1 MNSGAISE
9 LLRSSAHFS
18 TRLAWIACLV
28 AAFAVPAAAELA
40 IHPQVVRLDGDS
52 PRQQLLVLSRS
63 GSESV
68 DVTRTARFTS
78 ATPETITVDDRG
90 VVRALKSGEGRVRIE
105 CAGTTLDFPVTVGSM
120 PAEPP
125 VDFQRDVQPVFTK
138 LACNSGPCH
147 GKQRGQN
154 GFQLSLLGFDSDFDF
169 DALTKEARGRRIQ
182 TAAPEDSLLLQK
194 PVGAV
199 PHGGGVRIRRD
210 SDEYRMLRR
219 WITAGAPRRVP
230 DVPTLVKIDVFPTAR
245 ILKKDEQQQLVVTAH
260 YSNGTTRDVTP
271 LSQFQSNEAAVA
283 AVDEAGLVTG
293 GAVTGE
299 VAVMAR
305 YMDNFVVCRTSR
317 PLEGEVPADFYA
329 ALPRKNE
336 IDGHVWTTLQRLKLK
351 PSDPAPDH
359 TFLRRVT
366 VDIIGRV
373 PTVDETKAF
382 LADSSPDK
390 RERLVDRLLD
400 NPEYAEHWANK
411 WADLLRPNP
420 YRVGIKATLN
430 YDNWIREAFRTNRPY
445 DQFVRELVTAQ
456 GSTFRNGNVT
466 LFRDRREPDEITT
479 IVSQLFLGIRLECA
493 KCHHHPFEVWSQDD
507 FYSFSGFFAKIG
519 RKGTGLS
526 PPISGSEEFVFTAKS
541 GAVKHPRTGE
551 TMTPKVLFGE
561 TPPIAEGDDP
571 RVALAQWI
579 TSRDNPFFAQTQA
592 NRIWA
597 DLMGIGLVDPVDDLR
612 ATNPASNPPLLE
624 ALGKKFQ
631 EFGFDQKKLIRLIT
645 TSYVYGL
652 SSQPNDRNVVDTRN
666 YSRYYRRRLRAEVLF
681 DSVCQVTGVPEDFQA
696 MPPASLSKT
705 IWTHRVDSL
714 FLDAFGRPDPNQ
726 DPPCERTSDTTIVQA
741 LHLMNARNL
750 YGKVM
755 GDSGLPARIA
765 KTEKSPAEIVE
776 ELYLAAYSRRPTE
789 EELRIGTGLYENP
802 GANRRGA
809 TEDLLW
815 AILNTPEFV
824 FKD

>member
-1 MNSGAISE
+1 MVHDVLFCS
-9 LLRSSAHFS
+9 R
-18 TRLAWIACLV
+18 RLPSWL
-28 AAFAVPAAAELA
+28 
-40 IHPQVVRLDGDS
+40 VRLGIGVLLALAAPSASAGLTIYPARLQLGSDS
-52 PRQQLLVLSRS
+52 PRQQLLVTRTVPGESPDLTRAARFATLTPAIV
-63 GSESV
+63 SV
-68 DVTRTARFTS
+68 D
-78 ATPETITVDDRG
+78 ERG
-90 VVRALKSGEGRVRIE
+90 VVRAVGSGEGRIRIE
-105 CAGTTLDFPVTVGSM
+105 CEGESLEVPVTVG
-120 PAEPP
+120 PIEADPP

-169 DALTKEARGRRIQ
+169 DALTKEARGRRVQ
-182 TAAPEDSLLLQK
+182 VASPADSLLLQK
-194 PVGAV
+194 PIGAV

-210 SDEYRMLRR
+210 SDPYRMLHR
-219 WITAGAPRRVP
+219 WIASGAPRRQP
-230 DVPTLVKIDVFPTAR
+230 DVPTLQKIEVYPTAR
-245 ILKKDEQQQLVVTAH
+245 VLKAGEQQQLVVTAH
-260 YSNGTTRDVTP
+260 YSNGATRDVTA
-271 LSQFQSNEAAVA
+271 LSQFQSNEAAIA
-283 AVDEAGLVTG
+283 AVDEAGLITG
-293 GAVTGE
+293 GSVTGE

-305 YMDNFVVCRTSR
+305 YMDNFVICRTSL
-317 PLEGEVPADFYA
+317 PLEGEVPNDFYA
-329 ALPRKNE
+329 ALPRKNY
-336 IDGHVWTTLQRLKLK
+336 IDEHVWTTLQRLKLK
-351 PSDPAPDH
+351 PSEPASDH
-359 TFLRRVT
+359 TFLRRAT
-366 VDIIGRV
+366 IDIIGRI
-373 PTVDETKAF
+373 PTLEETDAF

-390 RERLVDRLLD
+390 REKLVDRLLE

-420 YRVGIKATLN
+420 YRVGIKATFN
-430 YDNWIREAFRTNRPY
+430 YDAWIRDAFRTNKPY
-445 DQFVRELVTAQ
+445 DEFVRELVTAE

-507 FYSFSGFFAKIG
+507 FYSFAAFFSRLG

-526 PPISGSEEFVFTAKS
+526 PPISGSEEFVFTAKAGS
-541 GAVKHPRTGE
+541 VQHPRTGA

-561 TPPIAEGDDP
+561 TPPIGEGDDP
-571 RVALAQWI
+571 RASLAKWM
-579 TSRDNPFFAQTQA
+579 TSPENPFFAQTQA

-624 ALGKKFQ
+624 ALGSDFRDLK
-631 EFGFDQKKLIRLIT
+631 FDQRKLIRRIA

-666 YSRYYRRRLRAEVLF
+666 YSRHYRRRLRAEVLF
-681 DSVCQVTGVPEDFQA
+681 DSVCQVTGVPENFEA
-696 MPPASLSKT
+696 MPPGASSKT
-705 IWTHRVDSL
+705 IWTHRIDSL

-755 GDSGLPARIA
+755 GDESLPARLA
-765 KTEKSPAEIVE
+765 KTEKSPKEIVDE
-776 ELYLAAYSRRPTE
+776 IYRAAYSRPPTE
-789 EELRIGTGLYENP
+789 EELRIGAGLYENP

-815 AILNTPEFV
+815 ALLNTPEFV

>member
-1 MNSGAISE
+1 MKYGLFSLSRRPVSGP
-9 LLRSSAHFS
+9 
-18 TRLAWIACLV
+18 ACL
-28 AAFAVPAAAELA
+28 AAWSILATLLAAPCAAELTLYPA
-40 IHPQVVRLDGDS
+40 QVQLGSDAL
-52 PRQQLLVLSRS
+52 RQQLLVRRTES
-63 GSESV
+63 GESV
-68 DVTRTARFTS
+68 DLTRTAKFSS
-78 ATPETITVDDRG
+78 ATPEIVTVDERG
-90 VVRALKSGEGRVRIE
+90 VARAVGSGEGRIRVECEGETREFPISVRAIE
-105 CAGTTLDFPVTVGSM
+105 
-120 PAEPP
+120 AEPP

-154 GFQLSLLGFDSDFDF
+154 GFQLSLLGFDSDFDY
-169 DALTKEARGRRIQ
+169 DALTKEARGRRVQ
-182 TAAPEDSLLLQK
+182 VASPADSLLLQK
-194 PVGAV
+194 PIGAV

-210 SDEYRMLRR
+210 SDEYRMLHR
-219 WITAGAPRRVP
+219 WVASGAPRRQPEVP
-230 DVPTLVKIDVFPTAR
+230 ALQKIDVFPTAR
-245 ILKKDEQQQLVVTAH
+245 VLRKGEQQQLVVTAH
-260 YSNGTTRDVTP
+260 YSNGTTRDVTA
-271 LSQFQSNEAAVA
+271 LSQFQSNESAIA
-283 AVDEAGLVTG
+283 AVDEAGLITG
-293 GAVTGE
+293 GSVTGE

-305 YMDNFVVCRTSR
+305 YMDNFVVCRTSL
-317 PLEGEVPADFYA
+317 PLEGDVPDEFYA
-329 ALPRKNE
+329 GLPRKNY
-336 IDGHVWTTLQRLKLK
+336 IDEQVWTTLKRLKLK
-351 PSDPAPDH
+351 PSGPAADH
-359 TFLRRVT
+359 TFLRRAT
-366 VDIIGRV
+366 VDIIGRI
-373 PTVDETKAF
+373 PTVAETEAF

-390 RERLVDRLLD
+390 RERLVDRLLE

-420 YRVGIKATLN
+420 YRVGIKATFN
-430 YDNWIREAFRTNRPY
+430 YDAWIREAFRANKPY
-445 DQFVRELVTAQ
+445 DEFVRELVTAE

-507 FYSFSGFFAKIG
+507 FYNFAAFFAKLG

-541 GAVKHPRTGE
+541 GSVQHPRTGA

-561 TPPIAEGDDP
+561 TPPIGEGDDP
-571 RVALAQWI
+571 RVSLARWM
-579 TSRDNPFFAQTQA
+579 TSSENPFFAQTQA

-624 ALGKKFQ
+624 ALGRDFRDQK
-631 EFGFDQKKLIRLIT
+631 FDQKQLIRRIA

-652 SSQPNDRNVVDTRN
+652 SSQPGDRNVVDTRN

-681 DSVCQVTGVPEDFQA
+681 DSVCQVTGALENFEA
-696 MPPASLSKT
+696 MPPGALSKT
-705 IWTHRVDSL
+705 IWTHRIDSL

-755 GDSGLPARIA
+755 GDESLPARLA
-765 KTEKSPAEIVE
+765 KTEKSPAEIVT

-789 EELRIGTGLYENP
+789 EELRIGAGLYENP
-802 GANRRGA
+802 KTNRRGA

-815 AILNTPEFV
+815 ALLNTPEFV